1 MAIDTNNE
9 KLALITFL
17 QPWNTPV
24 PISADGIGQ
33 DDKQH
38 LLAGYPGILWS
49 EGGGGGD
56 DDTAVMVTREG
67 MIDHSWID
75 LIKK

>member
-1 MAIDTNNE
+1 MSIDTNNE
-9 KLALITFL
+9 KLALITLL

-24 PISADGIGQ
+24 PISADGLGQ

-49 EGGGGGD
+49 AGGGSGESAKTSLGLLK
-56 DDTAVMVTREG
+56 
-67 MIDHSWID
+67 MIMLRHGAR
-75 LIKK
+75 K

>member
-9 KLALITFL
+9 KLALITYL

-24 PISADGIGQ
+24 PISSDGLGQ

-38 LLAGYPGILWS
+38 LLACYPGILWGEAE
-49 EGGGGGD
+49 EGGEPSQGSSAFHRLVYQHQG
-56 DDTAVMVTREG
+56 R
-67 MIDHSWID
+67 
-75 LIKK
+75 KK

>member
-9 KLALITFL
+9 KLALISLL

-49 EGGGGGD
+49 GGGGD
-56 DDTAVMVTREG
+56 ESAKTSLGLLR
-67 MIDHSWID
+67 MIMFRHGAR
-75 LIKK
+75 K

>member
-9 KLALITFL
+9 KLALITLL
-17 QPWNTPV
+17 QPWNTPI

-38 LLAGYPGILWS
+38 LLACYPGILWS
-49 EGGGGGD
+49 EY
-56 DDTAVMVTREG
+56 VEG
-67 MIDHSWID
+67 LSSTGSSAFYRMIYQRGP
-75 LIKK
+75 KK

>member
-9 KLALITFL
+9 KLALISLL

-49 EGGGGGD
+49 AGGGGESAKTSLGLLRRIMFRSG
-56 DDTAVMVTREG
+56 VR
-67 MIDHSWID
+67 
-75 LIKK
+75 K